1 MERRMTWHNATSED
15 FPYLDALNCW
25 LGYVAK
31 QQISTIVL
39 DKDSDG
45 NLLWSVSVMVSEGP
59 GFQDLV
65 DVGSFSSLVAA
76 PAATEQHLQ
85 QK

>member
-1 MERRMTWHNATSED
+1 
-15 FPYLDALNCW
+15 
-25 LGYVAK
+25 
-31 QQISTIVL
+31 
-39 DKDSDG
+39 
-45 NLLWSVSVMVSEGP
+45 MVSEGP